1 MENTEVKET
10 VEQTKTY
17 TKEDVEKII
26 QSESD
31 KVRTK
36 YNKQIK
42 ALEEELQTL
51 RPITPSKEEIALKE
65 RIEALNKKEKA
76 LNKKELEFRVMENLE
91 NKGLNKQLVK
101 YLNIQGADED
111 LETYL
116 EEFAEVIKKQTNNFI
131 PKDHNSK
138 KMAISKEEF
147 NKMSYLQKQDLYV
160 KDKDL
165 YNKLNN

>member
-65 RIEALNKKEKA
+65 RIEA